1 MGALTQS
8 RLDRAVVARYFSFM
22 VISQLFIFTLV
33 GVIFSMTSPFL
44 VVLAYDAGT
53 ITESVEEIIAEV
65 GKKSFNDIIDNLH
78 STPSTLTFE
87 DLFNKVF
94 QPFPIRLTEPTV
106 SPDELFLPIIHG

>member
-1 MGALTQS
+1 
-8 RLDRAVVARYFSFM
+8 M

-33 GVIFSMTSPFL
+33 GVIFSMTFPFL
-44 VVLAYDAGT
+44 VVLVYDAGT
-53 ITESVEEIIAEV
+53 ITESVEQIIVEIG

-87 DLFNKVF
+87 DLFNKVS